1 MGSTT
6 RWTTRATVAVVV
18 TAPIVTIPVSAEA
31 SPASVPAVAAP
42 PASAAAGPRGVAAK
56 SAYLFDSGTRKTR
69 WSRAADT
76 RRPIGS
82 ITKVMTAMVVIR
94 AGKLDRKITVKKKHV
109 DYVSRSDGSRA
120 WLRVGDRLTVR
131 QLLNA
136 LMLPSGCD
144 AAYVLA
150 DAYGPGWKGFVAK
163 MNKTARQLKM
173 TRTKYANFDGL
184 PWPSGTATNSTTR
197 DQVKLADYAMKN
209 KEFRAI
215 VARRSYSLKAGGGHG
230 AYRWTNTNRLLSSYR
245 GTIGIKTGKTD
256 LAGYSLMFAAR
267 RGKRT
272 LIGVVLNSSTTREQA
287 RFTDAMKMLNWGF
300 GVRTTG
306 VLTVAP
312 VPPGANVD

>member
-1 MGSTT
+1 MGSTM
-6 RWTTRATVAVVV
+6 RWTTRAAVAVVV
-18 TAPIVTIPVSAEA
+18 TVPMVTIPVSAEA
-31 SPASVPAVAAP
+31 TPSTTAEPS
-42 PASAAAGPRGVAAK
+42 ASAAAGPRGVAAK
-56 SAYLFDSGTRKTR
+56 SAYLFDSGARKTR

-76 RRPIGS
+76 RRPIAS
-82 ITKVMTAMVVIR
+82 ITKMMTAMVVIR
-94 AGKLDRKITVKKKHV
+94 AGKLDRKLTVKKKHI
-109 DYVSRSDGSRA
+109 DYVNKNGASRA
-120 WLRVGDRLTVR
+120 WLRVGDKLTVR

-136 LMLPSGCD
+136 MLLPSGCD

-150 DAYGPGWKGFVAK
+150 DAYGPGWKGFVTK

-184 PWPSGTATNSTTR
+184 PWPSGTATSSTAR

-215 VARRSYSLKAGGGHG
+215 AARKTYPLKAGGGHG
-230 AYRWTNTNRLLSSYR
+230 TYRWTNTNRLLNSYR
-245 GTIGIKTGKTD
+245 GAIGIKTGTTD

-272 LIGVVLNSSTTREQA
+272 LIGVVLNSSKTKEQV

-300 GVRTTG
+300 GVRATG

-312 VPPGANVD
+312 VVPGANVD

>member
-1 MGSTT
+1 MTA
-6 RWTTRATVAVVV
+6 RWTTRTTIAAVV
-18 TAPIVTIPVSAEA
+18 TAPLVTIPVTAQA
-31 SPASVPAVAAP
+31 APAPP
-42 PASAAAGPRGVAAK
+42 PASTAAGPRGVAAK

-76 RRPIGS
+76 RRPIAS
-82 ITKVMTAMVVIR
+82 LTKVMTAMVVIR
-94 AGKLDRKITVKKKHV
+94 AGRLDRKITVRKKHV
-109 DYVSRSDGSRA
+109 DYVRKTDATRA
-120 WLRVGDRLTVR
+120 WLRVGDKLTVR

-136 LMLPSGCD
+136 MMLPSGCD

-163 MNKTARQLKM
+163 MNKTARQLRM

-184 PWPSGTATNSTTR
+184 PWPTGTATGSTAR
-197 DQVKLADYAMKN
+197 DQIKLAHHAMKN
-209 KEFRAI
+209 REFRAI
-215 VARRSYSLKAGGGHG
+215 VARKSFTLRAGGGHG

-272 LIGVVLNSSTTREQA
+272 LIGVVLNSSATKEQV
-287 RFTDAMKMLNWGF
+287 RFTDAMRMLNWGF

-306 VLTVAP
+306 VLKVAP
-312 VPPGANVD
+312 VPPGANID